1 MDVEIAIRYSD
12 DRPCLV
18 TIVKPGSGET
28 LYRILTLLPGIPQS
42 VAEGLREARRL
53 FASEPWAGARLH

>member
-12 DRPCLV
+12 NRPCKV
-18 TIVKPGSGET
+18 TVTRPDSGE
-28 LYRILTLLPGIPQS
+28 ILFMIVTPLSGIPQS

-53 FASEPWAGARLH
+53 FAIEPWTNPKLQ

>member
-18 TIVKPGSGET
+18 TVSRPDGGVIWRV
-28 LYRILTLLPGIPQS
+28 LTPLAGIPGS

-53 FASEPWAGARLH
+53 FEAAPWPGCRPN

>member
-12 DRPCLV
+12 DWLCTV
-18 TIVKPGSGET
+18 TVATPGGEV
-28 LYRILTLLPGIPQS
+28 LYRIVTPRAGIPQS

-53 FASEPWAGARLH
+53 FATKPWADNKLH

>member
-12 DRPCLV
+12 DRPCMV
-18 TIVKPGSGET
+18 TIAKPGSGEP

-42 VAEGLREARRL
+42 VAEGLKEARRL
-53 FASEPWAGARLH
+53 FASEPWAGTKPH